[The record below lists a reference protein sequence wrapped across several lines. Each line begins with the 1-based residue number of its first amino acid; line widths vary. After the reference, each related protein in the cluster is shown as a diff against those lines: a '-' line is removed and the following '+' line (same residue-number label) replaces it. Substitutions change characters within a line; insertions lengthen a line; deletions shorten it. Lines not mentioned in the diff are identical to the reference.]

1 MLFFKEQ
8 MTPVVTDLLR
18 KYDCI
23 IIHVSNNRANIFQ
36 LFDISVNKS
45 AKYFF
50 ADKSIKAGTLMK
62 YRID

>member
-1 MLFFKEQ
+1 MLFFKGQ
-8 MTPVVTDLLR
+8 TTPIVTDLLR

-23 IIHVSNNRANIFQ
+23 IIHVSNNHANLFQ
-36 LFDISVNKS
+36 PFDISVNKN
-45 AKYFF
+45 AKYFV